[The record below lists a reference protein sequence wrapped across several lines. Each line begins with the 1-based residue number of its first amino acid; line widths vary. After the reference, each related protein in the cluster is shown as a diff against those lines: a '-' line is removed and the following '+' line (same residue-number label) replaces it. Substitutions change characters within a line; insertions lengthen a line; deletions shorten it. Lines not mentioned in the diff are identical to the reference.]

1 MYKIKKYIQKIL
13 KKYYNYIT
21 KSKKLLKKI
30 YCNSIILTD
39 NISERKNSSTLK
51 IKYLYLFVRK

>member
-51 IKYLYLFVRK
+51 SKYLYLFVRK